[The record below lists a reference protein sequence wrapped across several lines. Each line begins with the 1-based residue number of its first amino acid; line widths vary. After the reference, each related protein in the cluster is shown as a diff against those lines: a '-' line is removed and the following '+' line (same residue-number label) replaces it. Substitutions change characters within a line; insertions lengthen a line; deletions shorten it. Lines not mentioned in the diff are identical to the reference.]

1 MTISELFLD
10 TEHGSASFERMARD
24 LRALG
29 YSAGELDDI
38 YSDVAASLYMNT
50 YAPLGVW
57 AGFDPEWVM
66 AKVTLERYR
75 RQGILN
81 KLRRYVVTR
90 STIEDWRRLRS
101 LIATE
106 TDDAKRT

>member
-10 TEHGSASFERMARD
+10 TENDALAFASFART

-29 YSAGELDDI
+29 YSLPELDDI
-38 YSDVAASLYMNT
+38 YTDVAASLYLNT
-50 YAPLGVW
+50 YAPAGAW

-81 KLRRYVVTR
+81 KLRRYLVTR

-101 LIATE
+101 LVATE
-106 TDDAKRT
+106 TDDAKRA